1 MQASQYVSGC
11 EIVCQLPLR
20 VVWHSMLSPFA
31 DVACNVYWQNCTYN
45 MKVSARAEPLLRSPV
60 IDESSCVFARVYLD
74 FLTGEDG
81 RNVRG

>member
-1 MQASQYVSGC
+1 M
-11 EIVCQLPLR
+11 CQ
-20 VVWHSMLSPFA
+20 VVRSFVNCHCVLCGI
-31 DVACNVYWQNCTYN
+31 ACYHRLQTLHATSTGKTAHN